1 MRFFI
6 DFEGTQFSQ
15 EIISVGVVA
24 EDGETFYST
33 VKPKTGKINN
43 FITKLTGLTK
53 EEINKAPTADEVFE
67 KLWNWIMEKAY
78 MSNANF
84 FVYGG
89 QDFNF
94 VQHTIKNCESYFAN
108 MCLCRI
114 LGNLKDYSKI
124 VTHTFHLKKDI
135 SLTKILS
142 SFRGEQI
149 KQKHNAL
156 EDALFLKELV
166 NYVEDET
173 VQLKMP
179 IEQKYYTEPYLAG
192 VATIDRPCTSHYF
205 AFGIEFNSLKDAA
218 MWIWNNKLDAKNR
231 QKVKLNN
238 IAKKIE
244 KRISDN
250 EPYFG
255 VDWRKA

>member
-43 FITKLTGLTK
+43 FITNLTGLTK
-53 EEINKAPTADEVFE
+53 EEISKAPTADDVFE
-67 KLWNWIMEKAY
+67 KLWNWIEEKAH

-84 FVYGG
+84 FVYGD

-94 VQHTIKNCESYFAN
+94 IRHTIKNCENYFAN
-108 MCLCRI
+108 MCLCRM
-114 LGNLKDYSKI
+114 LGNLKNYSKI
-124 VTHTFHLKKDI
+124 VTHTFHLERDI

-142 SFRGEQI
+142 AFRGEEI
-149 KQKHNAL
+149 KQEHNAL
-156 EDALFLKELV
+156 EDAIFLKELV
-166 NYVEDET
+166 NYVENGIA
-173 VQLKMP
+173 QLKIP
-179 IEQKYYTEPYLAG
+179 IEQKYYIKPYSTNL
-192 VATIDRPCTSHYF
+192 ATIDRPCTSHYF

-218 MWIWNNKLDAKNR
+218 IWIRNNKLDVKNK

-244 KRISDN
+244 KRIADN

-255 VDWRKA
+255 TKWRKA